1 MLPTASLDESSYAL
15 TPTADGVNDTGSNLV
30 TSLMETKVEYGSVKG
45 TDEGRAYGT
54 VSEGEGEE
62 PLVRIRLDEA
72 RSRTRDERALIS
84 GQSSG
89 TG

>member
-1 MLPTASLDESSYAL
+1 MAQSKAE
-15 TPTADGVNDTGSNLV
+15 
-30 TSLMETKVEYGSVKG
+30 MKG
-45 TDEGRAYGT
+45 EHTEQSPKGK
-54 VSEGEGEE
+54 GEE

-72 RSRTRDERALIS
+72 RSRTRDEKALIS

>member
-1 MLPTASLDESSYAL
+1 M
-15 TPTADGVNDTGSNLV
+15 
-30 TSLMETKVEYGSVKG
+30 KG
-45 TDEGRAYGT
+45 EHTEQSPKA
-54 VSEGEGEE
+54 E

>member
-1 MLPTASLDESSYAL
+1 
-15 TPTADGVNDTGSNLV
+15 
-30 TSLMETKVEYGSVKG
+30 METEVEYGSVKG

-54 VSEGEGEE
+54 VSEGEGE